1 MVHCNI
7 CPESII
13 INKNGSW
20 KIAGFDCCIPNSNQ
34 QSDPSVSSF
43 IKLHEVIDYHS
54 FFFLFGLELSDW
66 NIEGN
71 FMIIKKQ

>member
-34 QSDPSVSSF
+34 QSDPSVSSY
-43 IKLHEVIDYHS
+43 IKLHKVIDYHS
-54 FFFLFGLELSDW
+54 CLDGNDQ
-66 NIEGN
+66 IE
-71 FMIIKKQ
+71 ILKAIL